1 MRISLQHRRG
11 ERSGMPNEAEAR
23 DERQRAILAI
33 LRRTPVRGQDDLVR
47 RLAERGFA
55 VTQSSV
61 SRDLRDL
68 GVAKVG
74 GRYLPPP
81 SPSGAAG
88 ELELEEIAH
97 YLRASRPAGPYLV
110 VVLTQVGAAQTVG
123 IGLDRAG
130 WPEVV
135 GTIAGDDTVFVATS
149 GARDQ
154 TRLLHRLRA
163 LVADLE
169 ARAAQEPAAAPG
181 SRAAN
186 SHPLPVRPGA
196 RTLSADR

>member
-1 MRISLQHRRG
+1 
-11 ERSGMPNEAEAR
+11 MPNEIEAR

-33 LRRTPVRGQDDLVR
+33 LRRTPVRRQAELVR
-47 RLAERGFA
+47 QLGERGFS

-68 GVAKVG
+68 GVAKAA

-81 SPSGAAG
+81 PAPATPGTAEA
-88 ELELEEIAH
+88 LDEIVH
-97 YLRASRPAGPYLV
+97 YLRGVAPAGPYLTV
-110 VVLTQVGAAQTVG
+110 VSTQVGAAQTVG

-135 GTIAGDDTVFVATS
+135 GTIAGDDTVFVATA
-149 GARDQ
+149 GAREQ

-163 LVADLE
+163 LLAPLPGSSP
-169 ARAAQEPAAAPG
+169 EPAP
-181 SRAAN
+181 
-186 SHPLPVRPGA
+186 SHPRPSRTGA
-196 RTLSADR
+196 RSRPSPSFR